1 MKRIELYSNTAIQAI
16 VHIPNFSSEEYEDRF
31 DEILSMLAD
40 KDVNIEDLTDTKIDQ
55 ENNIANLFF
64 LQEGEVLVYSDEQP
78 NSIPEMRV
86 GEYII
91 FNEAIAKSFNKADE
105 HGSKDF
111 ASGDE
116 IKISGI
122 SHMYG
127 GDSPLLR
134 YRLETYVV
142 QQEPVEIFLED
153 VSTSDESEVKDSQ

>member
-55 ENNIANLFF
+55 ENNIVNLFF
-64 LQEGEVLVYSDEQP
+64 LQEGEVLVYSDEQH

-91 FNEAIAKSFNKADE
+91 FNEDIAKSFNKADE

-127 GDSPLLR
+127 DSPLLR

-153 VSTSDESEVKDSQ
+153 VSMSDESEVKDNG